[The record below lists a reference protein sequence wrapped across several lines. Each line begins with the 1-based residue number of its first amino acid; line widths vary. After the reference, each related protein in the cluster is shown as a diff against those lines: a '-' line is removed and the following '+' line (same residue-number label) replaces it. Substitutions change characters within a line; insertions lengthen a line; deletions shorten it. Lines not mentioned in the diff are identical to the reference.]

1 MKVTD
6 ITTLHT
12 YLVDIEHE
20 NTNYEVRVGDNGLGW
35 DYNVLNVDDNDEIEE
50 GTPLWLQLV
59 RVADDAID
67 AKRNPVTI
75 EDLRRIE
82 SLSDPNKMRTPDM
95 LFRELQLIN
104 IIAKQLIKNH

>member
-1 MKVTD
+1 MKATGITTYHTHVVDVETETTTFSVMLAGEDFGWERLVTD
-6 ITTLHT
+6 I
-12 YLVDIEHE
+12 
-20 NTNYEVRVGDNGLGW
+20 DNNEEI
-35 DYNVLNVDDNDEIEE
+35 DQSDPQYN
-50 GTPLWLQLV
+50 
-59 RVADDAID
+59 AIVKAAEDFVD
-67 AKRNPVTI
+67 AKTKPLDI